1 MCKLNSA
8 SHAIKNYIKTK
19 LHILAVTEYL
29 LHTDVSIY
37 LVLSVWLPSA
47 PACHPC
53 TCLVF
58 DLLVNVWIGA
68 CWPCLSFSLHPL
80 LSPFTVTKMHVMS
93 SSCEEKK
100 RLPMKTWNRSD
111 INHTHVVEAF
121 IWHFSVTFTHSP
133 LSLKNNLMEAL
144 MSLSWVQLRWHNILY
159 VICCLLNI
167 K

>member
-68 CWPCLSFSLHPL
+68 CWPCLSFNLHPL

-100 RLPMKTWNRSD
+100 SLPMKTHTLWKHSFD
-111 INHTHVVEAF
+111 I
-121 IWHFSVTFTHSP
+121 SVTFTHSP

-144 MSLSWVQLRWHNILY
+144 MSLSWVQLRWHNIGY
-159 VICCLLNI
+159 CTSFAVCWI
-167 K
+167 